1 MENLAPSDAFV
12 KSILREKQRLERI
25 AQQEGTYQKATE
37 AMVEQSQKCNRDD
50 FVSVCFNNLVNTV
63 AVFLTKEAMSQEIV
77 IDGTIDGTPAEV
89 IKPEGKEKASQRTL
103 PKKLQKL
110 MDKDGIAWRDLTEI
124 IYDVG
129 FISKETSID
138 TLENDFW
145 DFICENWD
153 SVKHFAQ
160 ERKDED

>member
-12 KSILREKQRLERI
+12 ESILREKQRLERI

-77 IDGTIDGTPAEV
+77 IEPAEV
-89 IKPEGKEKASQRTL
+89 IKPEEKGTVRTL
-103 PKKLQKL
+103 PKRLQKL
-110 MDKDGIAWRDLTEI
+110 MDKDNIAWQDLTEI

-160 ERKDED
+160 ERKDEKHG

>member
-63 AVFLTKEAMSQEIV
+63 AVFLTK
-77 IDGTIDGTPAEV
+77 
-89 IKPEGKEKASQRTL
+89 
-103 PKKLQKL
+103 
-110 MDKDGIAWRDLTEI
+110 
-124 IYDVG
+124 
-129 FISKETSID
+129 
-138 TLENDFW
+138 
-145 DFICENWD
+145 
-153 SVKHFAQ
+153 
-160 ERKDED
+160 

>member
-12 KSILREKQRLERI
+12 ESILREKQRLEKI

-63 AVFLTKEAMSQEIV
+63 AVFLTKEAMSKEIV
-77 IDGTIDGTPAEV
+77 IDGTPAEV
-89 IKPEGKEKASQRTL
+89 IKSEGKEKASQRTL

-110 MDKDGIAWRDLTEI
+110 MNRDGIAWRDLTGI

-160 ERKDED
+160 ERKDEKHG